1 MKAERGLEA
10 GLVHK
15 TPKKRTVITPTIS
28 SLALLK
34 VSYDRQ
40 RKDYFDNFV
49 PMIAECLRRSAE
61 GVVSLPHL
69 QSNLREQFGLSLPQ
83 NAIRTVLKRTSR
95 QGYVRVE
102 NGVYYRNEAKLEGL
116 EFRVE
121 QQRVLQSTAL

>member
-1 MKAERGLEA
+1 MVMKAERGLEA

-61 GVVSLPHL
+61 GGFFAAPAVQPA
-69 QSNLREQFGLSLPQ
+69 R
-83 NAIRTVLKRTSR
+83 AIRTFAASERHQDR
-95 QGYVRVE
+95 A
-102 NGVYYRNEAKLEGL
+102 EAYK
-116 EFRVE
+116 
-121 QQRVLQSTAL
+121 